1 MSSRNE
7 YTPKWVSPP
16 GATLYDIL
24 EEAAISAIDFAKDMG
39 WPLQKVKDII
49 CGEYTIT
56 DDDAQE
62 LESALQ
68 VPALFWITRQRRYQE
83 YRDHFVTGS
92 DHIG

>member
-24 EEAAISAIDFAKDMG
+24 EEGTISVTDFAEDMG
-39 WPLQKVKDII
+39 WPVQKVNDII
-49 CGEYTIT
+49 RGKHIIT

-62 LESALQ
+62 LEKALQ
-68 VPALFWITRQRRYQE
+68 VPALFWIEREKRYRE
-83 YRDHFVTGS
+83 SLDR
-92 DHIG
+92 